1 MTFPTE
7 IIPEIVGLAVTITRT
22 VLNATG
28 QDVTIDEDAWRA
40 LGPKIETLVAK
51 AISGEDI
58 SHDELMQYIP
68 DDLRM
73 RMLQTAKRVERINA
87 GLPV

>member
-1 MTFPTE
+1 MSFPTE

-28 QDVTIDEDAWRA
+28 QDVTIDEDAWNA
-40 LGPKIETLVAK
+40 LGPKVESLVTK
-51 AISGEDI
+51 ALAGEDI

-73 RMLQTAKRVERINA
+73 RMLQSRKRIERIDA